1 MAADEWIGET
11 ETIINGKVS
20 IGLNKAQSLQCHVII
35 KSVTDFIK

>member
-20 IGLNKAQSLQCHVII
+20 IGLNKAQSFAMSRYN